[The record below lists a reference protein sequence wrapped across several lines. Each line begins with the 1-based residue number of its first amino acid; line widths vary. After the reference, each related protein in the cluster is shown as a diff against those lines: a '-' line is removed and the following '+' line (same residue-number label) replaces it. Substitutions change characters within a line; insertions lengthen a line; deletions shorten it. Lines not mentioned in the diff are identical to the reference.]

1 MYVVASVSKLARS
14 CLVVSAVCVELGLRL
29 GFPLSVV
36 SFRVVSDFF
45 YCLFC
50 FCDVFFGSGDNEDFL
65 LVCVFS
71 VYFYAIDHFHSF
83 QSLSLMSYY

>member
-14 CLVVSAVCVELGLRL
+14 CLVVSAVCVKLGLRL
-29 GFPLSVV
+29 GFPLFVI
-36 SFRVVSDFF
+36 SFRVFSDFF

-50 FCDVFFGSGDNEDFL
+50 FCDVFFVSGDDEDFL
-65 LVCVFS
+65 LFCVFS

-83 QSLSLMSYY
+83 